1 MNMYGRYSAAGT
13 RTTKASEMASA
24 RLPRI
29 YPALGVQRGRPLTL
43 SYILLLF
50 QARFYAKQT
59 GDAPMGIAIATDRR
73 KKALEKVDARGP
85 PSAAHHR
92 GERASTAARRVHLS
106 LA

>member
-1 MNMYGRYSAAGT
+1 MNMYARYSAVGT

-24 RLPRI
+24 RPPRI
-29 YPALGVQRGRPLTL
+29 YPAPGVQRGRPLTL

-50 QARFYAKQT
+50 QACFYAKQT
-59 GDAPMGIAIATDRR
+59 RGRAYHDSDRSTEEGLGESR
-73 KKALEKVDARGP
+73 RGP
-85 PSAAHHR
+85 PSAAYHR